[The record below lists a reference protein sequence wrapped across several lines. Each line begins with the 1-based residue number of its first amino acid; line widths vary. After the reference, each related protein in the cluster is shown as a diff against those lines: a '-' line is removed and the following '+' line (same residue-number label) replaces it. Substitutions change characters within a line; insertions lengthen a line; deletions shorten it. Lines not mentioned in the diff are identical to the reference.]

1 LRKYRYSDSIVTR
14 NGETTVQRNR
24 FLSDL
29 LTTLF
34 DRSSSMRRTD
44 DTRDIYDLCRA
55 LLSSEGEVS
64 GQKLAATVLDRY
76 RALAQNEQPA
86 FFAFLND
93 ELDIDAAALST
104 LAAAY
109 ADDPT
114 PDAFKALSHAAEPK
128 RQELL
133 RRLNQPMGATSELV
147 TMRVDLLRILKDNP
161 DLARTDHDFVHL
173 LRSWF
178 NRGFLVLKAIN
189 WDTPARIL
197 DKIVA
202 YEAVHQINDWDDLR
216 RRLYPP
222 DRRCFAFF
230 HPAMPDEPLIF
241 VEVALTETIPGSVT
255 KLLSDGRTPLEAE
268 DAKVAGFYSISN
280 CQKGLAGISFGNLLI
295 KQVVA
300 ELSLSFPQLEDF
312 VTLSPIPGL
321 NRWLATQTEDSVHG
335 HIARAILEHRATAQD
350 IRAMAARYLLMGKR
364 DDGMPIDPV
373 ERFHLGNGAEVYDI
387 HADADTSANGLV
399 QSSGAMVN
407 YLYDLSL
414 TERHHE
420 DFALKSIVTV
430 AKSAQALS
438 IMTLSSKPKEVS
450 P

>member
-1 LRKYRYSDSIVTR
+1 
-14 NGETTVQRNR
+14 VQRNR
-24 FLSDL
+24 FLGDILS
-29 LTTLF
+29 TLF
-34 DRSSSMRRTD
+34 DRSGNTRGTD

-55 LLSSEGEVS
+55 LLSAEGEVS

-76 RALAQNEQPA
+76 RALSADEKPV

-93 ELDIDAAALST
+93 EFDIDAPALST
-104 LAAAY
+104 LAAVY

-114 PDAFKALSHAAEPK
+114 PDAFMALSRATEPK

-133 RRLNQPMGATSELV
+133 RRLNQPLGATADIV
-147 TMRVDLLRILKDNP
+147 AMRVDLLKILKDHP
-161 DLARTDHDFVHL
+161 DLARTNHDFVHL

-255 KLLSDGRTPLEAE
+255 KLLSDRRAPLEIE
-268 DAKVAGFYSISN
+268 DAKVAVFYSISN
-280 CQKGLAGISFGNLLI
+280 CQKGLTGISFGNLLI

-300 ELSLSFPQLEDF
+300 ELSLAYPQLKDF

-321 NRWLATQTEDSVHG
+321 NRWLATQTEDKGHG
-335 HIARAILEHRATAQD
+335 HIATAILQHRAEPQD
-350 IRAMAARYLLMGKR
+350 VRAMAARYLLLAKR

-373 ERFHLGNGAEVYDI
+373 ARFHLGNGAEVYDI
-387 HADADTSANGLV
+387 HADADSSANGLA

-407 YLYDLSL
+407 YLYDLSR

-420 DFALKSIVTV
+420 DFALKSIVTA
-430 AKSAQALS
+430 AKPAQALS
-438 IMTLSSKPKEVS
+438 TMALSPKPKETS
-450 P
+450 S